1 MPMIHQIAI
10 DVSSVLRR
18 TVCDL
23 YSNLVT
29 RPTGAAVRTEIEQ
42 LLLDAA
48 APVAVGAATG
58 EGASGATEPAETR
71 RPALGTLTVID
82 FTHVNLLDFSCADEV
97 VAKLLLR
104 FADASAAAEAAT
116 RPAYFLFRGVRDEH
130 LEAIEIVLERYGLAL
145 VAVATHGEAIL
156 VGRVDDGEREAWHA
170 VHRLGRAGV
179 EELASEIGADADT
192 VARLLEALWRRRLVM
207 RYEGDYVALGGL
219 T

>member
-1 MPMIHQIAI
+1 MTMIHQIDI

-42 LLLDAA
+42 LLLDS
-48 APVAVGAATG
+48 
-58 EGASGATEPAETR
+58 ASGAEKESLRA
-71 RPALGTLTVID
+71 RPAIGTLTVID

-104 FADASAAAEAAT
+104 FADERASAETGADAPA

-130 LEAIEIVLERYGLAL
+130 LEAIECVLERYRLAL
-145 VAVATHGEAIL
+145 VAVSADGEALL
-156 VGRVDDGEREAWHA
+156 VGEVDDGERELWQA
-170 VHRLGRAGV
+170 VRRLGRAGAA
-179 EELASEIGADADT
+179 ELADEVGADVDT
-192 VARLLEALWRRRLVM
+192 VSRLLDALYRRRLIM
-207 RYEGDYVALGGL
+207 RLESDYVALGEL